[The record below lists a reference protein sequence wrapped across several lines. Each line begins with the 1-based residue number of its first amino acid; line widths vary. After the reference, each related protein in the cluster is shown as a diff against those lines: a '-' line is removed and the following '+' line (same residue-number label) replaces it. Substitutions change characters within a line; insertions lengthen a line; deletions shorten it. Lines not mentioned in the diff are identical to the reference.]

1 MPHTILIAIAIAG
14 VISVG
19 VIAYSY
25 GLIPDQAPFAGNS
38 NNNSTI
44 VTPSAQ
50 NSSQGSQ
57 PLPILDVVIT
67 YPTEGS
73 TVKGTIEA
81 GVQVSGNVDV
91 EMVEG
96 YFNDTLIDTENSAP
110 YEFTI
115 DTTQFADGTH
125 TFKATAIGSNMLNA
139 SAEVSITVQNLVN
152 ILPPGTYPAPVPLG
166 EILPSAEQVFN
177 TETFG
182 VPDEVSNFVILIP
195 NEGHHLDS
203 EPDSL
208 IAGTN
213 AHYLP
218 TNIEISN
225 MTSITFLSNDYDHFH
240 STVVSNEKSGKVAWE
255 TSNIAYAQ
263 YTESKSFSNEDA
275 GKYLFVSNDP
285 DYEDMK
291 GTITVREAAKSPTGG
306 TVGCIYV
313 PQEDL
318 PKFREISSLRGFAIE
333 SEHNFTWENSNQGT
347 DDQTLIIFSTM
358 HPLSGA
364 LQQLAAIVEET
375 PYD

>member
-1 MPHTILIAIAIAG
+1 MPHTVLVAIAIAG
-14 VISVG
+14 AVSVG
-19 VIAYSY
+19 VIAYSF
-25 GLIPDQAPFAGNS
+25 GLIPAQAPFPGNS

-44 VTPSAQ
+44 FNPWTQ
-50 NSSQGSQ
+50 NSSQGIQ
-57 PLPILDVVIT
+57 PTPILEIVIT

-73 TVKGTIEA
+73 IVKGTIEA
-81 GVQVSGNVDV
+81 GVRVSGNVDV

-115 DTTQFADGTH
+115 DTTQFADGAH
-125 TFKATAIGSNMLNA
+125 KFRATAISSSVNA
-139 SAEVSITVQNLVN
+139 TAEVNITVQNLVN
-152 ILPPGTYPAPVPLG
+152 ILPPGTYPPPVPLG

-177 TETFG
+177 SETFG
-182 VPDEVSNFVILIP
+182 VPDEVSNFIILIP

-203 EPDSL
+203 EPEAL
-208 IAGTN
+208 IAESN
-213 AHYLP
+213 AHFLP
-218 TNIEISN
+218 TNVEISN
-225 MTSITFLSNDYDHFH
+225 KTTITFLSNDYDHFH
-240 STVVSNEKSGKVAWE
+240 STVVTSEKDGKVVWE

-263 YTESKSFSNEDA
+263 YTESKSFSNEDV
-275 GKYLFVSNDP
+275 GKYLVVSDDP

-291 GTITVREAAKSPTGG
+291 GTITVSEAAKSPSGS

-318 PKFREISSLRGFAIE
+318 PEFREIFSLRGFAIE
-333 SEHNFTWENSNQGT
+333 SEHNFRWENSNQGT
-347 DDQTLIIFSTM
+347 DDQTLIVFSTM

>member
-1 MPHTILIAIAIAG
+1 MPHTVLIAIAIAG
-14 VISVG
+14 VISMG
-19 VIAYSY
+19 VIAYSF
-25 GLIPDQAPFAGNS
+25 GLIPALAPFAGNS
-38 NNNSTI
+38 NNNNTLI
-44 VTPSAQ
+44 TPNQ
-50 NSSQGSQ
+50 NSSQAAQ
-57 PLPILDVVIT
+57 PIPILEIVIT

-115 DTTQFADGTH
+115 DTKQFADGTH
-125 TFKATAIGSNMLNA
+125 KFKAIAIGSSSLNA
-139 SAEVSITVQNLVN
+139 TAEVSITVQNLVN
-152 ILPPGTYPAPVPLG
+152 ILPPGTYPDPVPLG

-177 TETFG
+177 SETFV
-182 VPDEVSNFVILIP
+182 VPDEVSNFIILIP

-203 EPDSL
+203 EPESL
-208 IAGTN
+208 IAESN

-218 TNIEISN
+218 TNIEVSN
-225 MTSITFLSNDYDHFH
+225 TTTITFLSNDYDHFH
-240 STVVSNEKSGKVAWE
+240 STVVTSEKDSSVVWK

-275 GKYLFVSNDP
+275 GNYLVVSADP
-285 DYEDMK
+285 DYKDMK
-291 GTITVREAAKSPTGG
+291 GTITIREAAKSPNGS

-318 PKFREISSLRGFAIE
+318 PKFREIFSLRGFAIE

-347 DDQTLIIFSTM
+347 EDQTLIVFSTM

-364 LQQLAAIVEET
+364 LQQLAAVVEET